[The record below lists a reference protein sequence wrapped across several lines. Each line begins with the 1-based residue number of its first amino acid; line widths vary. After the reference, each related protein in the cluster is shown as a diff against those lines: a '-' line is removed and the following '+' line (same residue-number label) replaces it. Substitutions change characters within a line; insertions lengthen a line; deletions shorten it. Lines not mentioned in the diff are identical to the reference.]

1 MWCWVEF
8 PALLSLD
15 SDTVQNQ
22 DDQCS
27 SQSHVFNTV
36 TVQNGRCCGRM
47 WKVKLSQE
55 IEDGVKNADVCQEF
69 GLTNS
74 TMNMIWMNR
83 TNY

>member
-1 MWCWVEF
+1 
-8 PALLSLD
+8 
-15 SDTVQNQ
+15 
-22 DDQCS
+22 
-27 SQSHVFNTV
+27 
-36 TVQNGRCCGRM
+36 M